1 MSAESVVHSTPGF
14 TSSFLLPED
23 SILAGALHRD
33 WAVEPEI
40 TEADSSV
47 PLVEVQALEPTLSP
61 SSAPPIPAAAKRPL
75 LWIEPGHTGPSPSS
89 YRRLSLQVR

>member
-1 MSAESVVHSTPGF
+1 MSAVSVVHSIPGL
-14 TSSFLLPED
+14 TRSFLLPEH

-33 WAVEPEI
+33 LAVEPEI
-40 TEADSSV
+40 TEANSGV
-47 PLVEVQALEPTLSP
+47 PLVEVQALEPTL
-61 SSAPPIPAAAKRPL
+61 AIPAAAKRPL